1 VDQFCSFFFVL
12 ARLARKKFRC
22 ISFLFSF
29 FRSLSP
35 SAAVMQHRD
44 RIGYFQSGSIGFPVI
59 SCQRSTDRFYL
70 YLLLKPPS
78 VLASTSQE
86 RNVSGHLIVHPESQP
101 ISYANYGWLMPDF
114 RRPISIVNFYKSVR
128 HRVPTPWHI
137 IIIQLRLALPHRYTF
152 LGYYMMMIFI
162 SVWFVLARVQKPYKE
177 CGWSG
182 QSNARCSAV
191 CNENRSKMFALR
203 LEALGF
209 KLPVERIFNCY

>member
-1 VDQFCSFFFVL
+1 MQHRDRIGYFQSGSIGFPVICCQRSTDRFYLYLLLKPPNVL
-12 ARLARKKFRC
+12 ASMSREQNVSGHL
-22 ISFLFSF
+22 IVHPESQSIF

-59 SCQRSTDRFYL
+59 CCQRSTDRFYL

-78 VLASTSQE
+78 VLASTSRE

-128 HRVPTPWHI
+128 GS
-137 IIIQLRLALPHRYTF
+137 RLP
-152 LGYYMMMIFI
+152 GI
-162 SVWFVLARVQKPYKE
+162 S
-177 CGWSG
+177 S
-182 QSNARCSAV
+182 
-191 CNENRSKMFALR
+191 
-203 LEALGF
+203 
-209 KLPVERIFNCY
+209 